1 MREFILSCVTATAA
15 IIGIILSVCQLRESN
30 RQALFKQRVKC
41 LIKARGLMELYKEN
55 RESILKDKDQSPY
68 LTVDMT
74 FLDLTNNS
82 YLCDISEVIQNLL
95 NPPLQRKFTIRLE
108 DLKELSQQIRF
119 SFTGDDAEKL
129 SEFIIQYQRT
139 LYELYKYQILIKKMS
154 EANEKKAQPL
164 ETLQQDIGEPGRRKK
179 LWNQLDQLDSAY
191 NELKDNGCLTR
202 LEKKTRLHC

>member
-1 MREFILSCVTATAA
+1 MREFILSCATAAAA

-41 LIKARGLMELYKEN
+41 LIKAKGLMELYKEN
-55 RESILKDKDQSPY
+55 REDILNDRDQSPY

-74 FLDLTNNS
+74 FLYLTNNS
-82 YLCDISEVIQNLL
+82 YLCDIGEVIQNLL
-95 NPPLQRKFTIRLE
+95 NPPLQRKFLIRLE
-108 DLKELSQQIRF
+108 DLKELSQQVRF
-119 SFTGDDAEKL
+119 SFTGNDAEKL

-139 LYELYKYQILIKKMS
+139 LHELYKYQIIIKKMDEES
-154 EANEKKAQPL
+154 IKNQQHFEK
-164 ETLQQDIGEPGRRKK
+164 LQRDIEPGRRKK
-179 LWNQLDQLDSAY
+179 LWAQLDQLDSAF